1 MTGMKRE
8 KMKASDNLIRI
19 GRQGFSLVEV
29 VMSVAIAAL
38 GIITVLGLIPG
49 SLASMR
55 EAGDITARTRII
67 ASISSE
73 IQSSNWG
80 QLNGDTWSGMTTLS
94 QDNWYFDDQA
104 NPLKKGSS
112 DLDMRQVYVARIR
125 QSNRR
130 VQISGQAAPNP
141 DLLNLMV
148 DIAVNPDPNFGFSNP
163 ETYGSW
169 PIIVARRSSN

>member
-1 MTGMKRE
+1 
-8 KMKASDNLIRI
+8 
-19 GRQGFSLVEV
+19 
-29 VMSVAIAAL
+29 MSVAIAAL

-67 ASISSE
+67 ATISSE

-80 QLNGDTWSGMTTLS
+80 QLNGDTWSGINTLS
-94 QDNWYFDDQA
+94 QDNWHFDDQA

-125 QSNRR
+125 LSDRR

-141 DLLNLMV
+141 DLLNMMV

-163 ETYGSW
+163 ETFGSW

>member
-1 MTGMKRE
+1 MKQE
-8 KMKASDNLIRI
+8 KTKASDRMVRM

-67 ASISSE
+67 ATISSE

-80 QLNGDTWSGMTTLS
+80 QLNGDTWTGIDILS
-94 QDNWYFDDQA
+94 QANWHFDDQA

-112 DLDMRQVYVARIR
+112 DLDMRQVYLARIR
-125 QSNRR
+125 LSDRR

-141 DLLNLMV
+141 DLLNMMV
-148 DIAVNPDPNFGFSNP
+148 DIAVNPDPNFGFNNP
-163 ETYGSW
+163 ETFGSW